1 MYTSPTDA
9 GGVNKQLVYHCS
21 NLDRSSHD
29 YLCPLIQM
37 CMLQVGIGIVVMQ
50 QSDNQD
56 DCPACYWANCQNH
69 AYMHIK
75 EKVSMHA

>member
-1 MYTSPTDA
+1 MGGLTSSLFITA
-9 GGVNKQLVYHCS
+9 ATSTGQVMS
-21 NLDRSSHD
+21 
-29 YLCPLIQM
+29 YLCPLIQIDVYVTF
-37 CMLQVGIGIVVMQ
+37 QVGIGIVVMQ